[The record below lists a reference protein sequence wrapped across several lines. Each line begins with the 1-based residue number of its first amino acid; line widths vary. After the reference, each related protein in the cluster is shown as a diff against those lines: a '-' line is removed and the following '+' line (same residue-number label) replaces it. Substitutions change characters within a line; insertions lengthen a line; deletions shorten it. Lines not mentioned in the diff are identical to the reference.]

1 MRRAGFS
8 LIELLVVIA
17 ILGILA
23 GIATYSFKSAGIR
36 SRDSSRR
43 ADIARISNAL
53 QQYYIDNKKYPNFDT
68 GYGTGG
74 EESGGSSRMYSA
86 TWQLSSIGG
95 GGCNHSGAIAPRLT
109 PIFLT
114 TIPEDPLQKED
125 FAAVFCNST
134 FLEGQTNRYYYLSG
148 PSTDTA
154 VNPSATS
161 FALMAHLE
169 RPKSGEELA
178 NNENPLIFSQTNLGS
193 YYSQVENYQGSKEG
207 GIASDVNYAVF
218 GRVGR

>member
-23 GIATYSFKSAGIR
+23 GLGTYSFKSAGIR
-36 SRDSSRR
+36 SRDSSRK

-68 GYGTGG
+68 T
-74 EESGGSSRMYSA
+74 SGAGSRMYSA
-86 TWQLSSIGG
+86 AWQLSSIGE
-95 GGCNHSGAIAPRLT
+95 GGCSHSTSASPRLT
-109 PIFLT
+109 PKYLAS
-114 TIPEDPLQKED
+114 IPEDPLQRED
-125 FAAVFCNST
+125 FATAICNPA
-134 FLEGQTNRYYYLSG
+134 FLQGQTNRYYYLSG

-154 VNPSATS
+154 TNLNATS

-169 RPKSGEELA
+169 RPKSGEELS
-178 NNENPLIFSQTNLGS
+178 NNENPLISTQTPLGS
-193 YYSQVENYQGSKEG
+193 YYAQVDNYGSLNEG
-207 GIASDVNYAVF
+207 GIASDINYAVF